1 MPANTN
7 WLPRAMNSNLSLV
20 FMLISLIVGG
30 FLYVFRNL
38 TLVNLVSFYSLTL
51 AQPTAQPE
59 VNPLANN
66 SLTITEY
73 AQLFNLSPH
82 SVRKKV
88 NSGELPAEKTGGR
101 WIIKVDLDESPLNQE
116 VNPEVNQ
123 TNQELNLSLI
133 KNLEQQI
140 ADQKDQL
147 ATKDQ
152 QIEKLQSALDQSQ
165 QLHAMSEKRH
175 ESELDQIKGR
185 SFLQRLKAVL
195 VANP

>member
-1 MPANTN
+1 M
-7 WLPRAMNSNLSLV
+7 
-20 FMLISLIVGG
+20 
-30 FLYVFRNL
+30 
-38 TLVNLVSFYSLTL
+38 
-51 AQPTAQPE
+51 
-59 VNPLANN
+59 ANN

-101 WIIKVDLDESPLNQE
+101 WIIKVDLDESPPNPQVNPQ
-116 VNPEVNQ
+116 VNPEINQ

-140 ADQKDQL
+140 VDQKDQL
-147 ATKDQ
+147 VTKDQ
-152 QIEKLQSALDQSQ
+152 QIERLQSALDQSQ

-175 ESELDQIKGR
+175 ESELSEIKGR
-185 SFLQRLKAVL
+185 SLLQRLKAVL
-195 VANP
+195 MANP

>member
-1 MPANTN
+1 MAD
-7 WLPRAMNSNLSLV
+7 
-20 FMLISLIVGG
+20 
-30 FLYVFRNL
+30 
-38 TLVNLVSFYSLTL
+38 
-51 AQPTAQPE
+51 
-59 VNPLANN
+59 N

-116 VNPEVNQ
+116 VNPQVDPINPEVNQ
-123 TNQELNLSLI
+123 ANQELNLSLI

-140 ADQKDQL
+140 VDQKDQL
-147 ATKDQ
+147 VTKDQ
-152 QIEKLQSALDQSQ
+152 QIERLQSALDQSQ

-175 ESELDQIKGR
+175 ESELSEIKGR

-195 VANP
+195 VANPSQGHYFPFQTLPSGLSKNVSQRF

>member
-1 MPANTN
+1 MAD
-7 WLPRAMNSNLSLV
+7 
-20 FMLISLIVGG
+20 
-30 FLYVFRNL
+30 
-38 TLVNLVSFYSLTL
+38 
-51 AQPTAQPE
+51 
-59 VNPLANN
+59 N

-101 WIIKVDLDESPLNQE
+101 WIIKVDLDESPINLKVNPQVDPINLKVNQANQE
-116 VNPEVNQ
+116 H
-123 TNQELNLSLI
+123 NLSLI

-140 ADQKDQL
+140 VDQKDQL
-147 ATKDQ
+147 VTKDQ
-152 QIEKLQSALDQSQ
+152 QIERLQSALDQSQ

-175 ESELDQIKGR
+175 ESELSEIKGR

>member
-51 AQPTAQPE
+51 AQPTAQPK

-123 TNQELNLSLI
+123 ANQELNLSLI

-140 ADQKDQL
+140 VDQKDQL
-147 ATKDQ
+147 VTKDQ
-152 QIEKLQSALDQSQ
+152 QIERLQSALDQSQ

-175 ESELDQIKGR
+175 ESELSEIKGR

>member
-1 MPANTN
+1 MPNC
-7 WLPRAMNSNLSLV
+7 
-20 FMLISLIVGG
+20 LICPP
-30 FLYVFRNL
+30 
-38 TLVNLVSFYSLTL
+38 TVS
-51 AQPTAQPE
+51 E
-59 VNPLANN
+59 
-66 SLTITEY
+66 
-73 AQLFNLSPH
+73 
-82 SVRKKV
+82 KKV

-116 VNPEVNQ
+116 ITPQAAPLNPEVNQ

-152 QIEKLQSALDQSQ
+152 QIEK
-165 QLHAMSEKRH
+165 RH

>member
-1 MPANTN
+1 MPNC
-7 WLPRAMNSNLSLV
+7 
-20 FMLISLIVGG
+20 LICPP
-30 FLYVFRNL
+30 
-38 TLVNLVSFYSLTL
+38 TVS
-51 AQPTAQPE
+51 E
-59 VNPLANN
+59 
-66 SLTITEY
+66 
-73 AQLFNLSPH
+73 
-82 SVRKKV
+82 KKV

-116 VNPEVNQ
+116 ITPQAAPLNLEVNQ

>member
-1 MPANTN
+1 M
-7 WLPRAMNSNLSLV
+7 
-20 FMLISLIVGG
+20 
-30 FLYVFRNL
+30 
-38 TLVNLVSFYSLTL
+38 
-51 AQPTAQPE
+51 
-59 VNPLANN
+59 ANN

-101 WIIKVDLDESPLNQE
+101 WIIKVDLDESLPNPQVNPQ
-116 VNPEVNQ
+116 VNPEINQ

-140 ADQKDQL
+140 VDQKDQL
-147 ATKDQ
+147 VTKDQ
-152 QIEKLQSALDQSQ
+152 QIERLQSALDQSQ

-175 ESELDQIKGR
+175 ESELSEIKGR

>member
-1 MPANTN
+1 MAD
-7 WLPRAMNSNLSLV
+7 
-20 FMLISLIVGG
+20 
-30 FLYVFRNL
+30 
-38 TLVNLVSFYSLTL
+38 
-51 AQPTAQPE
+51 
-59 VNPLANN
+59 N

-140 ADQKDQL
+140 VDQKDQL
-147 ATKDQ
+147 VTKDQ
-152 QIEKLQSALDQSQ
+152 QIERLQSALDQSQ